1 MQTLLSL
8 FRISNSQRLLLLQPS
23 SDLTRARSI
32 ADQSMPLSTS
42 KQGIP
47 VMAHSADTMIQTSA
61 QSGIASDLLSRHAV
75 PLENLLNSFF

>member
-1 MQTLLSL
+1 
-8 FRISNSQRLLLLQPS
+8 
-23 SDLTRARSI
+23 
-32 ADQSMPLSTS
+32 MPLSTS